1 MNGLKKLANTNKV
14 LHVYGL
20 QVKRGNK
27 IFLKTFK
34 ATLSLSLHSTILG
47 EDKQYDVYIY
57 DTFKSFTITLKESEF
72 SISPINF
79 GSLLLKETL
88 TYKKQ
93 LFNHGN
99 LIFQLLSDK
108 KIDFLDTVWL
118 KDVPILDDVV
128 VDIRF
133 LLSEEEEIL
142 YKNEKVVAL
151 LYRMDIKALGAID
164 DEKNL
169 VNDALI
175 NSSLRK
181 IWIDKNTGSIIK
193 LSFMYNGISY
203 IINKNE
209 N

>member
-1 MNGLKKLANTNKV
+1 MNYKNTAAFFY
-14 LHVYGL
+14 L
-20 QVKRGNK
+20 
-27 IFLKTFK
+27 F
-34 ATLSLSLHSTILG
+34 LSLHSTILG
-47 EDKQYDVYIY
+47 DNKQYDVYIY
-57 DTFKSFTITLKESEF
+57 DTFKSFTITLEESEL
-72 SISPINF
+72 SVSPISF

-93 LFNHGN
+93 LFNDNN

-108 KIDFLDTVWL
+108 KINLLDTVWL
-118 KDVPILDDVV
+118 KDMPILDGVV
-128 VDIRF
+128 VDVRF

-151 LYRMDIKALGAID
+151 LYRMDIKALGAVG

-169 VNDALI
+169 VNDVLI

-181 IWIDKNTGSIIK
+181 IWIDKNAGSIIK

>member
-1 MNGLKKLANTNKV
+1 MNYKNTLAFFY
-14 LHVYGL
+14 L
-20 QVKRGNK
+20 
-27 IFLKTFK
+27 F
-34 ATLSLSLHSTILG
+34 LSLHSTILG

-57 DTFKSFTITLKESEF
+57 DTNKSFTITLKESEF

-193 LSFMYNGISY
+193 LSFMYNGIFY

>member
-1 MNGLKKLANTNKV
+1 
-14 LHVYGL
+14 
-20 QVKRGNK
+20 
-27 IFLKTFK
+27 
-34 ATLSLSLHSTILG
+34 
-47 EDKQYDVYIY
+47 
-57 DTFKSFTITLKESEF
+57 
-72 SISPINF
+72 
-79 GSLLLKETL
+79 
-88 TYKKQ
+88 
-93 LFNHGN
+93 
-99 LIFQLLSDK
+99 LSDK